1 MKKLFLILIILIN
14 TNVFSQSQN
23 VDFDN
28 FILNFNSSKFETIY
42 QTFSPAMKKVRTKE
56 YYSSF
61 LTKIKKDYG
70 TIINYNL
77 LDFKINTQNTIRYN
91 YDTTFE
97 NGNLTIRITINNHHK
112 ITGLYFLKNN
122 VFL

>member
-1 MKKLFLILIILIN
+1 
-14 TNVFSQSQN
+14 
-23 VDFDN
+23 
-28 FILNFNSSKFETIY
+28 
-42 QTFSPAMKKVRTKE
+42 MKKVRTKE